1 MIYIQLDTAM
11 HTLEVIL
18 LDLIFSAH
26 SSVPLYE
33 QLESQLKAAI
43 LKGELKQGALLPSIR
58 AMARDLQVSII
69 TVKRA
74 YDDLES
80 EGFLETTP
88 GKGTYVAVRN
98 TERLREAA
106 LAQLEE
112 KLNALVSEARALGL
126 RQDQFSEIAKTLF
139 ELQEQGR

>member
-1 MIYIQLDTAM
+1 MIS
-11 HTLEVIL
+11 
-18 LDLIFSAH
+18 LDLIFSTH

-33 QLESQLKAAI
+33 QLETKLKAAI

-58 AMARDLQVSII
+58 AMARDLQISII

-112 KLNALVSEARALGL
+112 KLNELVTEARTLGL
-126 RQDQFSEIAKTLF
+126 NQDQFSDIAKTLF